1 MTRTTKLSLITL
13 LAAATALPG
22 VAAAD
27 HDDYRTDNRRMNAR
41 WTLIGE
47 VGTHSHDAEDYIQVN
62 TNQRF
67 ERLALTTDGR
77 PVRLDGLEIQF
88 ADGRKYRVEVRETL
102 HPGQRVMVDVPSFSP
117 IKMLVLDYANRGPH
131 YRGRE
136 DARVE
141 VSGLT
146 SRYRDYD
153 RRSDRFQRQRY
164 PRTDR
169 RYVPADDVDNRFQ
182 WRGGVYIKVRS

>member
-1 MTRTTKLSLITL
+1 MTRHTKLSLITL
-13 LAAATALPG
+13 LAAATAIPA

-27 HDDYRTDNRRMNAR
+27 HDDYPAGGRNAR
-41 WTLIGE
+41 WMTIGE

-77 PVRLDGLEIQF
+77 PVRLDALEIQF
-88 ADGRKYRVEVRETL
+88 ADGRKYRVDVRETL

-136 DARVE
+136 DARVQ

-146 SRYRDYD
+146 SRYRDQD
-153 RRSDRFQRQRY
+153 RRSDRFQRRY

-169 RYVPADDVDNRFQ
+169 RYVPAQDQDNRFQ